1 MTAVAYKFTMNTMD
15 EVMHPWRIL
24 YDTAFGTL
32 GTVAID
38 AVGADDII
46 GNLAGTFDLNATRS
60 NQLAA
65 GLTFATLSVLE
76 RATMRS
82 LGSGKAWVY

>member
-1 MTAVAYKFTMNTMD
+1 MTAVAYRFTNNTIN
-15 EVMHPWRIL
+15 EVMHPWRIM

-38 AVGADDII
+38 AVGFDDVI
-46 GNLAGTFDLNATRS
+46 GNLSSTLDLSPTRS

-65 GLTFATLSVLE
+65 GMTFATLSALE

-82 LGSGKAWVY
+82 LGANMGTVY

>member
-1 MTAVAYKFTMNTMD
+1 MTAVAYRFTNNTIN

-32 GTVAID
+32 GTVAVD
-38 AVGADDII
+38 AVGFDDVI
-46 GNLAGTFDLNATRS
+46 GNVAGTFDLSPTRS

-65 GLTFATLSVLE
+65 GLTFATLSALE
-76 RATMRS
+76 RATMKS
-82 LGSGKAWVY
+82 LGANSGLVY